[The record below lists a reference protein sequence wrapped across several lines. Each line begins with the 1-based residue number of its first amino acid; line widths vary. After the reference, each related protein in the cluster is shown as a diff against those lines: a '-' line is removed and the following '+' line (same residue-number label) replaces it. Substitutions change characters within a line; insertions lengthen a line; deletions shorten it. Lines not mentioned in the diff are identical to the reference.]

1 MYRRVV
7 VYSPELTTGDIKI
20 LYRVYGGKLLSQQR
34 LSTSNYNPSWDAS
47 PALAGIRFV
56 GAYLLK
62 TSSSLASV
70 RPYEFIMEVD
80 ENQPKKESVEEA
92 TTIGVYIAV
101 YNENGVIVCDNGKR
115 NIMSTSDLGKVEST
129 LTNAPGEMTSVP
141 GEEPGEMSGETT
153 GEPGAMI

>member
-20 LYRVYGGKLLSQQR
+20 LYRVYGGKLLSQHR
-34 LSTSNYNPSWDAS
+34 LSTTIYNSGWDAS

-56 GAYLLK
+56 GSYLLK
-62 TSSSLASV
+62 TSSSLANV

-80 ENQPKKESVEEA
+80 ENQPKNESVTET

-101 YNENGVIVCDNGKR
+101 YNENGVLVCDNGKR
-115 NIMSTSDLGKVEST
+115 GIMSTADLGKVEST
-129 LTNAPGEMTSVP
+129 LTKAPNAMTSVP
-141 GEEPGEMSGETT
+141 GEEPGEMASKTT
-153 GEPGAMI
+153 DEPGAII

>member
-20 LYRVYGGKLLSQQR
+20 LYSVYGGKLISQQR
-34 LSTSNYNPSWDAS
+34 LSTSIYNAGWDAS

-56 GAYLLK
+56 GSYLLK
-62 TSSSLASV
+62 TSSSLANV

-80 ENQPKKESVEEA
+80 ENQPKKESVIET

-115 NIMSTSDLGKVEST
+115 SITTPADLGKVEST
-129 LTNAPGEMTSVP
+129 ITKAPGEMTSVP
-141 GEEPGEMSGETT
+141 GEEPGEMAGGTT
-153 GEPGAMI
+153 DESVTMI